1 MIYLVTGGAGFIGSR
16 LALELQR
23 NEKNIVIVVDIFNT
37 ERVLHNGNA
46 MYLGSLSNLRW
57 FRGQILQLDVST
69 YEFKALLDEI
79 KPDVIYHL
87 AAISDTRA
95 TNVAEMVKNNVNPYF
110 IVVDYLRHN
119 KSARC
124 IYASSASVYGNEPAP
139 NKVGKENPD
148 NLYASTKLAMDN
160 FTINS
165 VDDLNIIGLR
175 FFNVFGLGE
184 KSKESTSS
192 VINQFHEQIMNGCK
206 IKLFKG
212 SQDIY
217 RDFVSIDLV
226 LEALLSANGL
236 DGTNVLNVGSG
247 KAHSFL
253 ELAEIVLQY
262 NNLDT
267 QMHIEY
273 IDHPFSAGYQNY
285 TEADMSNTPLIEGAK
300 LNNTEYF
307 KESVRK
313 YLKELNNEI

>member
-16 LALELQR
+16 LALELQK

-37 ERVLHNGNA
+37 EKVLHNGNA
-46 MYLGSLSNLRW
+46 MYLGALSNLRW

-69 YEFKALLDEI
+69 HEFKVLLDEI
-79 KPDVIYHL
+79 NPDVIYHL

-110 IVVDYLRHN
+110 AIVDYLSHN

-124 IYASSASVYGNEPAP
+124 IYASSASVYGNERAP

-160 FTINS
+160 FTIS
-165 VDDLNIIGLR
+165 RVDDLNIIGLR
-175 FFNVFGLGE
+175 FFNVYGLGE
-184 KSKESTSS
+184 QNKKSTSS

-206 IKLFKG
+206 IRLFKG

-226 LEALLSANGL
+226 LEALLSAKGI

-253 ELAEIVLQY
+253 ELAEIVLEFH
-262 NNLDT
+262 NLDT
-267 QMHIEY
+267 KKHIEY
-273 IDHPFSAGYQNY
+273 IDHPFSVGYQNY
-285 TEADMSNTPLIEGAK
+285 TEADMSNTPLIEDAK
-300 LNNTEYF
+300 LYNTEYF